1 MPVVLNYSKQALT
14 VAGVTIPAGA
24 GREAPGWEQAS
35 KSGVIKAWARAGLL
49 VLAEEPVEEPVA
61 EPDQTAQ
68 AEPDH
73 EPAAESA
80 QAAAEPAEPAATS
93 ERGWLSWR

>member
-1 MPVVLNYSKQALT
+1 MARILNRSKHALT

-24 GREAPGWEQAS
+24 GCEVPGWEKVS

-49 VLAEEPVEEPVA
+49 VPAAEPPQPTHA
-61 EPDQTAQ
+61 EPD
-68 AEPDH
+68 P
-73 EPAAESA
+73 EPAAEPA
-80 QAAAEPAEPAATS
+80 QAQAEPAEPVATS

>member
-1 MPVVLNYSKQALT
+1 MARILNRWKRSLE
-14 VAGVTIPAGA
+14 VAGVTIPPG
-24 GREAPGWEQAS
+24 ETCEVPGWEQAS

-49 VLAEEPVEEPVA
+49 VLAAEPVA
-61 EPDQTAQ
+61 EPEQAAQAAQ

-73 EPAAESA
+73 EPAAEPA
-80 QAAAEPAEPAATS
+80 QATAEPAEPVATS